1 MRGFFCPHSLDMFYN
16 NTVMKDRFVI
26 GISIMQH
33 SGKMKKIAELWKLI
47 IPYWKSEEKYK
58 AWSMLALIL
67 GLNLGFVY
75 ISVKLN
81 EWNVKFYNAIQQLDQ
96 DTFLKQC
103 YIFFGWLIVIISI
116 FVTKTYFTNLLGFH
130 WRRWLTKY
138 YLNRWVSDA
147 MFYRLSLEENR
158 TDNPDQRI
166 AQDLANFPIGILSWT
181 VSLFKE
187 TVNLVSFVVILWS
200 ISGPIEMPLPN
211 GTSLTIHGYMV
222 WIAIIYAI
230 LGTMGVFKIGRPLIN
245 LDFNQER
252 FEANFRYQLVRLREK
267 SEEVALYHGEKFEN
281 HNFRDAFHSVYKN
294 FRQIINRSIF
304 VTAWQKFYEHLSTIF
319 PFLIAAPRFFSGA
332 ITFGILMQIFSAFT
346 RVQDSLAII
355 VDNFKDLAGLIA
367 TSNRI
372 LGFTKAMQNVEN
384 KLAEKDKADIKLV
397 WDSESE
403 PGLSG
408 DALNTL
414 NTLDT
419 LDTFDT
425 LVLENLSLKTPKG
438 HKLIE
443 NLNVSI
449 KNGEKVLI
457 MGRSGL
463 GKSTILR
470 AIAGYWNFGSG
481 KIKLPKGQRIF
492 IVPQRP
498 YMPLGTLRQALYYPG
513 IREDLSDEKLL
524 EILTACRLEHL
535 MPMLDEQ
542 HDWSL
547 QLSMGEQQRIIFARV
562 IIHKP
567 SWIMMDEPSASMDK
581 ETEKQVYTALEH
593 YLPES
598 TIITIGHSPSLKAFH
613 SRVLELDSC
622 ANPENLIEAHE
633 MA

>member
-1 MRGFFCPHSLDMFYN
+1 
-16 NTVMKDRFVI
+16 MK
-26 GISIMQH
+26 QY

-47 IPYWKSEEKYK
+47 VPYWKSEEKYK

-75 ISVKLN
+75 IAVLLN

-96 DTFLKQC
+96 ATFLKQC
-103 YIFFGWLIVIISI
+103 YIFFGLAVAIVSF
-116 FVTKTYFTNLLGFH
+116 FVTKVYLTNLLGFH
-130 WRRWLTKY
+130 WRKWLTKY

-166 AQDLANFPIGILSWT
+166 SQDLANFSTGILSWI
-181 VSLFKE
+181 VSIFKE
-187 TVNLVSFVVILWS
+187 TVNLASFIVILWS
-200 ISGPIEMPLPN
+200 ISGPVQMPLPN

-230 LGTMGVFKIGRPLIN
+230 LGTMGVFKIGKPLIN

-281 HNFRDAFHSVYKN
+281 HNFRHAFNSVYKN
-294 FRQIINRSIF
+294 FRRIINRGAF

-346 RVQDSLAII
+346 RVQDSLAIM
-355 VDNFKDLAGLIA
+355 VENFKELASLIA

-372 LGFTKAMQNVEN
+372 LGFTAAMRNVEN
-384 KLAEKDKADIKLV
+384 KLADEASAEIQLMSA
-397 WDSESE
+397 SE
-403 PGLSG
+403 
-408 DALNTL
+408 DALI
-414 NTLDT
+414 
-419 LDTFDT
+419 
-425 LVLENLSLKTPKG
+425 LEHLTLKTPKN
-438 HKLIE
+438 HLLME
-443 NLNVSI
+443 NINLSI
-449 KNGEKVLI
+449 KKGEKVLI

-463 GKSTILR
+463 GKSTLLR

-481 KIKLPKGQRIF
+481 KIKLPKGHRIF

-498 YMPLGTLRQALYYPG
+498 YMPLGTLRQALSYPG
-513 IREDLSDEKLL
+513 IKEDLSDTKLL
-524 EILTACRLEHL
+524 EILTACRLDHL

-547 QLSMGEQQRIIFARV
+547 QLSMGEQQRIIFARA
-562 IIHKP
+562 IIHEP
-567 SWIMMDEPSASMDK
+567 TWIMMDEPSASMDK
-581 ETEKQVYTALEH
+581 ETEKQVYLALDH

-598 TIITIGHSPSLKAFH
+598 TIMTIGHSPSLKAFH
-613 SRVLELDSC
+613 SRVLELDSV
-622 ANPENLIEAHE
+622 ENLEGLVEKPE